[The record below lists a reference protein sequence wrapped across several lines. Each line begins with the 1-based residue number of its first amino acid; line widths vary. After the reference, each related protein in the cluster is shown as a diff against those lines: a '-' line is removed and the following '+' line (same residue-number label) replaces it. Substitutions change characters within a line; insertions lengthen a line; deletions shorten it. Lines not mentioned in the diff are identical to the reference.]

1 MTMEVPNYLEEA
13 SDPSPTHHPPDRIFK
28 QTLFALSGAGEAAL
42 FYTFN
47 HKGEKH
53 PTQHPKKLFKN
64 GVLDRKSVV

>member
-1 MTMEVPNYLEEA
+1 MTMTMEVPNYLEEA
-13 SDPSPTHHPPDRIFK
+13 SDPSTCALSK
-28 QTLFALSGAGEAAL
+28 LTLFALSGAGEAAL

-64 GVLDRKSVV
+64 GVLLSSDVS